1 MKTKTLT
8 PQYLFDSSGKKSF
21 VVLSIKEYEELLEDL
36 RDLSIMAERRD
47 EPKMSI
53 EEFEKGLKTDGLL
66 SN

>member
-1 MKTKTLT
+1 MKTKALS